1 LSDLSEFLIFIFLIR
16 DLYGGIHIRP
26 YL

>member
-1 LSDLSEFLIFIFLIR
+1 LSEFLIFIFLIR